1 MLETTIDTHA
11 QKLERLLDINQE
23 ISATLDLQELLQ
35 SIVEAAAELTDS
47 EQASI
52 AQFFAADES
61 LRFIAARWMDPD
73 IMAHTRI
80 PLGGSIAGRAF
91 QEQTPIIIQD
101 AKKENFYRQ
110 VDKKSGFETRSLLA
124 VPMMMHGQATG
135 VLTALNSQ
143 NKEGFT
149 DKDIAVL
156 NTLASQAAI
165 AIHNSQLLQ
174 ESQEAYDHL
183 AELDEMKSNFI
194 AIASHELRVPLG
206 LILGH
211 ASYLREDS
219 KGQELKQV
227 EVIERNAVRLKE
239 IVDDLS
245 QVESLQ
251 TNQASLRPSRVDAT
265 ALIKALAKRYKN
277 RADDENIEF
286 AQSLPDQ
293 PLYFEGES
301 EKIKIAVNH
310 LIKNAFDFTG
320 DSGRVE
326 LKLKDEGELI
336 IIELTDTGMGI
347 AEKDMERIFDRFH
360 QVENH
365 MTRSHGGL
373 GLGLTV
379 AKMMVE
385 MHRGE
390 ILVTSTLG
398 KGSQFTIQLPKEI
411 DKTLLN

>member
-1 MLETTIDTHA
+1 MLETTLDTHA

-52 AQFFAADES
+52 AQFFPADES
-61 LRFIAARWMDPD
+61 LRFIAARWMDPE
-73 IMAHTRI
+73 IMANTRI
-80 PLGGSIAGRAF
+80 PLDGSISGRAF
-91 QEQTPIIIQD
+91 REQTPIIIQD
-101 AKKENFYRQ
+101 AKKEDFYRQ

-135 VLTALNSQ
+135 VLSAIN
-143 NKEGFT
+143 NKNEKGFN

-174 ESQEAYDHL
+174 ESQEAYEHL

-211 ASYLREDS
+211 ASYLREDF
-219 KGQELKQV
+219 KGQELEQV
-227 EVIERNAVRLKE
+227 EVIERNAVRLKD

-245 QVESLQ
+245 QVENLQ
-251 TNQASLRPSRVDAT
+251 ANRASLRPNQFDAT
-265 ALIKALAKRYKN
+265 ALTKGLAKRYKN
-277 RADDENIEF
+277 RAKEEQIEFVENI
-286 AQSLPDQ
+286 PDQ
-293 PLYFEGES
+293 PLHIDGER

-310 LIKNAFDFTG
+310 LLKNAFAFTG
-320 DSGRVE
+320 EGGRVE
-326 LKLKDEGELI
+326 LILIDESDWVSI
-336 IIELTDTGMGI
+336 QVADTGEGI
-347 AEKDMERIFDRFH
+347 AEKDIDRIFDRFH
-360 QVENH
+360 QLENH
-365 MTRSHGGL
+365 MTRSHGGM

-379 AKMMVE
+379 AKMMIE
-385 MHRGE
+385 MHGGE
-390 ILVTSTLG
+390 ILVESKVG
-398 KGSQFTIQLPKEI
+398 AGSRFTIRLPI
-411 DKTLLN
+411 DQKQALLN